1 MQTVHPKFKA
11 SDVLSAGLAVGFALG
26 FIGWVWDD
34 LEHLRILQ
42 LGVAWAHLLM
52 TIGLFVALA
61 GVAVAMGRSAGRLP
75 AYLAF
80 AAGFGLSFVYPLAGR
95 AVWLGL
101 ALGAAWL
108 AVRAGSRGFGLGCL
122 GLGVVLIG
130 GIIDMFWHQ
139 ANPGAV
145 ETNMLLLP
153 GHAVELAGWGLGLV
167 GSIFAWHRAAGT
179 ETEFNS

>member
-1 MQTVHPKFKA
+1 MQTARPKFQA
-11 SDVLSAGLAVGFALG
+11 SEVITSGLAAGFALG

-34 LEHLRILQ
+34 LEHQRILQ

-52 TIGLFVALA
+52 TIGLFIALA
-61 GVAVAMGRSAGRLP
+61 GVTVALGRSAGRLP

-80 AAGFGLSFVYPLAGR
+80 VAGFGLSFVHPLAGR

-108 AVRAGSRGFGLGCL
+108 AARSGRWGFGLAGL
-122 GLGVVLIG
+122 GLAVVMAGSIVD
-130 GIIDMFWHQ
+130 IFWHQ
-139 ANPGAV
+139 ANPGVV

-153 GHAVELAGWGLGLV
+153 GHAIELAGWGLGLV
-167 GSIFAWHRAAGT
+167 GSILAWHQTGQPDGD
-179 ETEFNS
+179 